1 MTLTAILFVFGVA
14 VLLVGFL
21 IRVGTSG
28 FRDVS
33 ASFGVLFAF
42 AIIMFCCGS
51 VEGFRALVEGICG
64 GFPLVDLLADYG
76 SLHAALRM
84 APMAAAQ
91 AYFDVVLLALLINL
105 IDAIPFVSSL
115 LEGISERRKGSL
127 GAFFSHMMGWVLAR
141 MLIALAATL
150 LLNYVIKAS
159 GPYKWLFSSVGAV
172 VLVLALVVAVLWAL
186 SRANRNLFAGGF
198 RNSLRR
204 FSSGSIAGAC
214 WRSVLESLFLFVTIF
229 VLELRFGSV
238 AAAFSTISAVVVAF
252 LPSLLVIL
260 ALAFILK
267 RAFR

>member
-1 MTLTAILFVFGVA
+1 MTLTAICFAFGVV

-28 FRDVS
+28 LRDVS

-42 AIIMFCCGS
+42 SIILFCCGS
-51 VEGFRALVEGICG
+51 VSGFRSLVEGICG
-64 GFPLVDLLADYG
+64 GFPLVGLLSDYG
-76 SLHAALRM
+76 SLHAALRLK
-84 APMAAAQ
+84 PMEVAQ

-105 IDAIPFVSSL
+105 IDAIPFVSNL
-115 LEGISERRKGSL
+115 LKGISERRKGSI
-127 GAFFSHMMGWVLAR
+127 GAFFSHMIGWVLAR

-150 LLNYVIKAS
+150 LLNYVIKVS
-159 GPYKWLFSSVGAV
+159 GPYQWLFSSVGAI
-172 VLVLALVVAVLWAL
+172 VLALALVVAILWAF
-186 SRANRNLFAGGF
+186 SRFNRNLFAGGF
-198 RNSLRR
+198 WGSLRR

-214 WRSVLESLFLFVTIF
+214 WRSVLESLALFGVVF
-229 VLELRFGSV
+229 VLELRYGSV

>member
-1 MTLTAILFVFGVA
+1 MTLTAIFFAFGVA

-28 FRDVS
+28 LRDVS

-42 AIIMFCCGS
+42 SIILFCCGS
-51 VEGFRALVEGICG
+51 VSGFRSLVEGICG
-64 GFPLVDLLADYG
+64 GFPLVGLLADYG
-76 SLHAALRM
+76 SLHAALRLK
-84 APMAAAQ
+84 PMEVAQ

-105 IDAIPFVSSL
+105 IDAIPFVSNL
-115 LEGISERRKGSL
+115 LKGISERRKGSI

-141 MLIALAATL
+141 ILIALAATL
-150 LLNYVIKAS
+150 LLNYVIKVS
-159 GPYKWLFSSVGAV
+159 GPYQWLFSSVGAI
-172 VLVLALVVAVLWAL
+172 VLALALVVAILWAF
-186 SRANRNLFAGGF
+186 SRFNRNLFAGGF
-198 RNSLRR
+198 LASARR

-214 WRSVLESLFLFVTIF
+214 WRSVLESLALFGVVF
-229 VLELRFGSV
+229 VLELRYGSV